1 MASGSGGNGRGNGR
15 DGPRR
20 SISMKGKGTMIDN
33 LGRNNPT
40 YHEYLQHQ
48 TYAEDLGLNYPRPPL
63 IISEP
68 DPNEP
73 NDTPVTP
80 HNLTSQSENMP
91 YIDTP
96 PDFDFDPPEVE
107 LQEEEDVIQKKHKSD
122 LFVKHMKKVR
132 KEDGSFVAACQYCPK
147 VYTWSKSGRY
157 GTYRKHI
164 ETQHPEAII
173 RTRSQ
178 SQIPKYATPNQQL
191 FRYIDEQNR
200 EELARMVAVEHLSF
214 SFGERVGFINYCRRA
229 LNPAACRVPRSML
242 TQN

>member
-1 MASGSGGNGRGNGR
+1 MASGGNGRGHGR

-68 DPNEP
+68 DPNTP
-73 NDTPVTP
+73 NDTPVTTP
-80 HNLTSQSENMP
+80 HNLTSQSDNMP

-107 LQEEEDVIQKKHKSD
+107 LQEEEDLIQKKHKSD

-132 KEDGSFVAACQYCPK
+132 K
-147 VYTWSKSGRY
+147 
-157 GTYRKHI
+157 
-164 ETQHPEAII
+164 
-173 RTRSQ
+173 
-178 SQIPKYATPNQQL
+178 
-191 FRYIDEQNR
+191 
-200 EELARMVAVEHLSF
+200 
-214 SFGERVGFINYCRRA
+214 
-229 LNPAACRVPRSML
+229 
-242 TQN
+242 